1 MPNWCFNTL
10 SIDGAA
16 SAITKFR
23 EWLNNEPLTLQ
34 KIRPMPQ
41 ELEETTSPVPEAQA
55 DKSKEL
61 IEKYGSDNWY
71 DWHVKYWGTKWDIEA
86 SEDTASDNNIYYSFD
101 SAWGPSLEATKYLS
115 TLFPELSFTHKYYEC
130 GVGFAG
136 SLTISGEDYDEVS
149 YDCEDE
155 DEKVL
160 YRQFVIDEFD
170 YDPFEH
176 LEEEDES

>member
-10 SIDGAA
+10 SVDGAA

-23 EWLNNEPLTLQ
+23 EWLAGEPLTLQ
-34 KIRPMPQ
+34 KIRPMPK
-41 ELEETTSPVPEAQA
+41 ELEETTAPVTSIDA

-86 SEDTASDNNIYYSFD
+86 SEDDSNVDNIYYSFD

-115 TLFPELSFTHKYYEC
+115 TLFPELTFTHKYYEC

-136 SLTISGEDYDEVS
+136 SLTISGENYDEVS
-149 YDCEDE
+149 
-155 DEKVL
+155 
-160 YRQFVIDEFD
+160 
-170 YDPFEH
+170 
-176 LEEEDES
+176 